1 MRRPVGERRC
11 LINERVL
18 ATRVTFGVLAVC
30 SVTSQ
35 AILGCSSGSSSDAAP
50 VSAGGAAIQVV
61 PASGGAVPVTTTGP
75 TTGAGGTTSTA
86 IATGGSTSR
95 APHDPSL
102 FTWPESTPDGG
113 ATLCKP
119 GHYVG
124 TYQCD
129 VHPPPAFAAF
139 FPDGSTGYIVN
150 GPVDLMLSQ
159 GQDGEFL
166 TVSGG
171 TLQSTAQSLFVLQA
185 TVVGQLDCRTGLFSG
200 QLTDGQV
207 SIPPFPPGG
216 TFTGPL
222 SASFAAGNS
231 ELSGTWNL
239 IGGATFG
246 GTSCSGPWNATY
258 QGP

>member
-1 MRRPVGERRC
+1 
-11 LINERVL
+11 
-18 ATRVTFGVLAVC
+18 
-30 SVTSQ
+30 
-35 AILGCSSGSSSDAAP
+35 
-50 VSAGGAAIQVV
+50 VV
-61 PASGGAVPVTTTGP
+61 VASGGAIPITTPGP
-75 TTGAGGTTSTA
+75 TMGAGGTTSTA
-86 IATGGSTSR
+86 VAAAGGTTTGTV
-95 APHDPSL
+95 HDPSL

-113 ATLCKP
+113 AMLCKP

-129 VHPPPAFAAF
+129 VRPPPAFAAL
-139 FPDGSTGYIVN
+139 FPDGSTGYIVS
-150 GPVDLMLSQ
+150 GPVDLVLSQ
-159 GQDGEFL
+159 GQSGEFL

-171 TLQSTAQSLFVLQA
+171 TLQSTAQSFFLLQA
-185 TVVGQLDCRTGLFSG
+185 TVVGQLDCQTGLFSG
-200 QLTDGQV
+200 QLTNGEV

-222 SASFAAGNS
+222 NASFAPSNS
-231 ELSGTWNL
+231 ELSGMWNL